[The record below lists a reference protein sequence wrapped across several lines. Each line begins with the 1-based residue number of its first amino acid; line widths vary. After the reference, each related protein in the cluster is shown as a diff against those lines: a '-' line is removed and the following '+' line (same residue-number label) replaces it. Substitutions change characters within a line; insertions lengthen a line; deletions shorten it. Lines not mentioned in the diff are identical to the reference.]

1 MSIWAHINGTLTFQ
15 VPLFQGNAITTYDKA
30 VEYLKAHFGPF
41 RTYYN
46 GVEYD
51 AVSLPQG
58 SEGSVR
64 YYFTDMTDYS
74 RNKHI
79 KKRSRHSETVEVG
92 VILAGNLRD
101 YYAEEELASWIKSL
115 DSLITDN
122 YRIILE
128 GGLVTSSGL
137 EGRKYFYYTGAE
149 WLEREESQH
158 GMEAT

>member
-15 VPLFQGNAITTYDKA
+15 VPLFQGNSITSYDET
-30 VEYLKAHFGPF
+30 VEHLKAYFGPF

-51 AVSLPQG
+51 DVSLPQG

-64 YYFTDMTDYS
+64 YYFTDMTDYA
-74 RNKHI
+74 RNEHI
-79 KKRSRHSETVEVG
+79 KKRSRHSETIEVG

-115 DSLITDN
+115 DSLVTEE

-128 GGLVTSSGL
+128 EGIITTSGL
-137 EGRKYFYYTGAE
+137 EGRKYFHYTGTE
-149 WLEREESQH
+149 WSERKEE
-158 GMEAT
+158 